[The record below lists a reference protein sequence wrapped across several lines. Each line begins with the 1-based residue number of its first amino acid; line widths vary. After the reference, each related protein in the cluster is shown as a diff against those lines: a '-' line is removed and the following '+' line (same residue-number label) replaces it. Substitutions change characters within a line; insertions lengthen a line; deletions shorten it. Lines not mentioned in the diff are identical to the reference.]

1 MAVRIIIS
9 LNQILEVII
18 EYIGKIR
25 FNIVY
30 THRCITKKALIQ
42 LGRCNM
48 GFQNH
53 ISQHTDYRLIVTKNR
68 VINIQ
73 LLDLC

>member
-1 MAVRIIIS
+1 MEDKSDKMAVLHIYIIL

-18 EYIGKIR
+18 DYIGKIR

-30 THRCITKKALIQ
+30 THGCITKKALIQ

-48 GFQNH
+48 GF
-53 ISQHTDYRLIVTKNR
+53 
-68 VINIQ
+68 
-73 LLDLC
+73 